1 MRRVLLDSK
10 EAQQVWKVEWKSVS
24 MKHGAPSVTIDGL
37 SMMPML
43 FASNWDTS
51 NLVMLTLHNV
61 IIIVVHLSSDLLFI
75 GSVAYSNARFGQGT
89 GPIALNNLGCTGG
102 EASVLD
108 CPSDGLFNVG
118 SCTHADDVGV
128 ECQEECET
136 GDIRLRGGMTR
147 YEGRV
152 EICIDRVWGTV
163 CDDFWGT
170 VDAAVACR
178 QLGYSEHSKIFH
190 HVHNQRCECTMFHF
204 YRCFCSAVCCLWPRH
219 WTYPS

>member
-1 MRRVLLDSK
+1 M
-10 EAQQVWKVEWKSVS
+10 
-24 MKHGAPSVTIDGL
+24 
-37 SMMPML
+37 
-43 FASNWDTS
+43 
-51 NLVMLTLHNV
+51 
-61 IIIVVHLSSDLLFI
+61 
-75 GSVAYSNARFGQGT
+75 AYSNARFGQGT
-89 GPIALNNLGCTGG
+89 GPIALNNLVCTGG

-118 SCTHADDVGV
+118 SCTHGDDVGV

-136 GDIRLRGGMTR
+136 GDIRLRGGTTR

-178 QLGYSEHSKIFH
+178 QLGYSEHSKIFNNTYAGRYSIYDTTLFPDVSARLFAAFGQGTGPIH
-190 HVHNQRCECTMFHF
+190 LDDLRCVGNEDALINCTYDSNTADCSHFEDAGVVCQRT
-204 YRCFCSAVCCLWPRH
+204 
-219 WTYPS
+219 

>member
-1 MRRVLLDSK
+1 M
-10 EAQQVWKVEWKSVS
+10 
-24 MKHGAPSVTIDGL
+24 
-37 SMMPML
+37 
-43 FASNWDTS
+43 
-51 NLVMLTLHNV
+51 
-61 IIIVVHLSSDLLFI
+61 
-75 GSVAYSNARFGQGT
+75 AYANARFGQGT
-89 GPIALNNLGCTGG
+89 GPIILNNLGCTGS

-108 CPSDGLFNVG
+108 CPSDGLFNIG
-118 SCTHADDVGV
+118 TCTHGDDVGV

-178 QLGYSEHSKIFH
+178 QLGYSEHSKIFNNTH
-190 HVHNQRCECTMFHF
+190 T
-204 YRCFCSAVCCLWPRH
+204 
-219 WTYPS
+219 

>member
-1 MRRVLLDSK
+1 M
-10 EAQQVWKVEWKSVS
+10 
-24 MKHGAPSVTIDGL
+24 
-37 SMMPML
+37 
-43 FASNWDTS
+43 
-51 NLVMLTLHNV
+51 
-61 IIIVVHLSSDLLFI
+61 
-75 GSVAYSNARFGQGT
+75 AYSNARFGQGT
-89 GPIALNNLGCTGG
+89 GPIALNNLACTGS

-118 SCTHADDVGV
+118 TCTHGDDVGV

-136 GDIRLRGGMTR
+136 GDIRLRGGTTQ

-178 QLGYSEHSKIFH
+178 QLGYSEHSKIFNNNTH
-190 HVHNQRCECTMFHF
+190 SHT
-204 YRCFCSAVCCLWPRH
+204 
-219 WTYPS
+219 

>member
-1 MRRVLLDSK
+1 MNIHKR
-10 EAQQVWKVEWKSVS
+10 
-24 MKHGAPSVTIDGL
+24 
-37 SMMPML
+37 
-43 FASNWDTS
+43 
-51 NLVMLTLHNV
+51 
-61 IIIVVHLSSDLLFI
+61 LLFI

-89 GPIALNNLGCTGG
+89 GPIVLNNLVCTGS

-118 SCTHADDVGV
+118 TCTHGDDVGV

-136 GDIRLRGGMTR
+136 GDIRLRGGTTR

-178 QLGYSEHSKIFH
+178 QLGYSEHSKIFNNT
-190 HVHNQRCECTMFHF
+190 HNIRIQYYSFPRCL
-204 YRCFCSAVCCLWPRH
+204 CSALCCLWPRH
-219 WTYPS
+219 WTHPP